1 MQKSY
6 KAMLIGAIAAMA
18 VAWPV
23 AAQSSQNNLGS
34 LTSDTRTA
42 TAGIFKTDV
51 DNYMDVARF
60 STVKFDKWFG
70 FITGNALTVSSDI
83 NSGTVSNPASGK
95 LNMGYARNLSEKV
108 YLGAWYQ
115 GNIVQVTGAADT
127 NSKQATWN
135 TTTQEQ
141 TSYTETTTYVPGWVN
156 SNNHIELLF
165 GVGGNGFKIGFHE
178 SLYNNRHAGAES
190 TVRTVSVVDNLS
202 GTVTYNNKVDEFSV
216 NGGFIRPYIGWGT
229 EIKLGDDMGLRP
241 YANFGLGAVI
251 NSQIDKFSNYS
262 VVNGQRG
269 NVTTTYGAGYNNGYV
284 NPYGDIGAKLD
295 LKTKGGAS
303 ATVELKYGISGN
315 AWSNSADNIGLGGT
329 YNGTVGWNAGHVN
342 QKTEYVDRTVTDTDV
357 TLLINER
364 TDITNTITPAYVIT
378 KEVADGFKLGFIASL
393 PFTFRSYSS
402 DQYTETRTKMVT
414 EYNPGSILINTT
426 ATSLS
431 HAYTGVNTNNPTE
444 NSSFN
449 MALNLGIGATY
460 KLIPDR
466 FTVNAGI
473 SAPPANF
480 TNETVTIKPRQYT

>member
-1 MQKSY
+1 
-6 KAMLIGAIAAMA
+6 
-18 VAWPV
+18 
-23 AAQSSQNNLGS
+23 
-34 LTSDTRTA
+34 
-42 TAGIFKTDV
+42 
-51 DNYMDVARF
+51 
-60 STVKFDKWFG
+60 
-70 FITGNALTVSSDI
+70 
-83 NSGTVSNPASGK
+83 NPASGK

-115 GNIVQVTGAADT
+115 GNIVQVTGLPDT

-141 TSYTETTTYVPGWVN
+141 LTYTETTTYAAGWVN

-178 SLYNNRHAGAES
+178 SLYNNRHDGS
-190 TVRTVSVVDNLS
+190 TLRNPTVADNLS
-202 GTVTYNNKVDEFSV
+202 GTITYTNKVDEFSV

-251 NSQIDKFSNYS
+251 NSQIDKYSTYS

-295 LKTKGGAS
+295 FKTKGGAS
-303 ATVELKYGISGN
+303 ATFELKYGISGN

-329 YNGTVGWNAGHVN
+329 YNGTVGWAANSYVN
-342 QKTEYVDRTVTDTDV
+342 RKTEFVDRTETATNA
-357 TLLINER
+357 TLYINER

-393 PFTFRSYSS
+393 PFTFISSSS
-402 DQYTETRTKMVT
+402 DQYTETRTKTVT

-426 ATSLS
+426 ATTLS

-444 NSSFN
+444 NSYFN

-473 SAPPANF
+473 SATPANF
-480 TNETVTIKPRQYT
+480 TNETVTTKPRQYTATTQNKTIDALGNVTADTTTATANPTTTDSVAVANTWTPYTGNFLGGFMFNFTPNAALDMSVSVPAGYGFRLELTYVHLLLSVKF